1 VEIQHPGEP
10 GSAIF
15 IRFLLSAMSIK
26 AVMLDHI
33 GSSRCNFGDFEESI
47 DDTYAA
53 VLDGKA
59 QAYWRVLAATKAK
72 PVGKRKTEE
81 DVNRDVA
88 SVVDADAYGPELQ
101 NANEELPGYRDVSA
115 AAITR
120 LNETRAADM
129 ARLLANT
136 RAGIKGED
144 LKKVERENEEFD
156 KQGPVVYAFIKA
168 RLSPR
173 VLSALEATE
182 GFAAIAASHDATGLW
197 KAILLKY
204 GKGTTGAAH
213 LTMEANDEIDRTITD
228 FKIQRG
234 EDLHQYYKR
243 FTKLLRQAKL
253 ADRPEL
259 EDADQVFR
267 YLKGL
272 VGHSKYGAFKAH
284 EDQLARDRADN
295 QEEGE
300 ADMTLVRI
308 HNRALSFVEIREKA
322 AEGAA
327 PQSHAF
333 PVTDHGELNSVEA
346 SMIKKAA
353 EQQIAERDAE
363 QKLIDRVAEVIRTG
377 SPAAHVFAT
386 TETRGGGSTG
396 RNGQCANCL
405 RHGEK
410 RRDHT
415 YWECT
420 QITGRALASD
430 LQQKDQAVKA
440 KKEAA
445 KDIQAAK
452 ELAELAAA
460 AKKAQE
466 AQDKKEKEI
475 LFGMGIKK
483 TSKYLGKGAKLG
495 ESEKA
500 TENR

>member
-1 VEIQHPGEP
+1 
-10 GSAIF
+10 
-15 IRFLLSAMSIK
+15 M
-26 AVMLDHI
+26 DHV

-47 DDTYAA
+47 DDMYAGE
-53 VLDGKA
+53 LDGKA

-88 SVVDADAYGPELQ
+88 SVVDVDAYGPALQ
-101 NANEELPGYRDVSA
+101 NANPELPGYRDVSG

-120 LNETRAADM
+120 LNETRDADM

-136 RAGIKGED
+136 KAGIKGED
-144 LKKVERENEEFD
+144 LKRVERENEEFD

-173 VLSALEATE
+173 VLSALEATQ
-182 GFAAIAASHDATGLW
+182 GFAAIAAAHDATGLW

-213 LTMEANDEIDRTITD
+213 LTMEANDEIDMTITG

-272 VGHSKYGAFKAH
+272 AGHSKYGVFKAH

-327 PQSHAF
+327 
-333 PVTDHGELNSVEA
+333 
-346 SMIKKAA
+346 
-353 EQQIAERDAE
+353 
-363 QKLIDRVAEVIRTG
+363 
-377 SPAAHVFAT
+377 SPP
-386 TETRGGGSTG
+386 
-396 RNGQCANCL
+396 
-405 RHGEK
+405 
-410 RRDHT
+410 
-415 YWECT
+415 
-420 QITGRALASD
+420 
-430 LQQKDQAVKA
+430 
-440 KKEAA
+440 
-445 KDIQAAK
+445 
-452 ELAELAAA
+452 AAA
-460 AKKAQE
+460 AA
-466 AQDKKEKEI
+466 ARSTRSI
-475 LFGMGIKK
+475 WCPSSM
-483 TSKYLGKGAKLG
+483 
-495 ESEKA
+495 
-500 TENR
+500 